1 MPQKPRTEAEI
12 LKVKNKILK
21 ATLSIVTKE
30 GYTAL
35 SMRKIAKA
43 TSMSAT
49 NIYNYY
55 KNKDDVYLSV
65 LTEGYNLLYDALHK
79 KDPKATTP
87 EDYYKN
93 MVIAFSQFA
102 LSHPYYYE
110 IMFENRGPMHLDYV
124 GSKNEKAASLKFSVA
139 INCFNYVKKRVCD
152 CLNSPVN
159 EEEGIFYALQFMTQ
173 LHGALN
179 FYHNHILREVCDTP
193 EAFLEHMVS
202 YLIENPPNYLSTPII
217 STSKTYLNFK
227 TSID

>member
-21 ATLSIVTKE
+21 ATLSIVTTE

-65 LTEGYNLLYDALHK
+65 LTEGYTILYAALQK
-79 KDPKATTP
+79 NDPKATTP
-87 EDYYKN
+87 EDHYKN
-93 MVIAFSQFA
+93 MIIAFSQFA

-139 INCFNYVKKRVCD
+139 INCFNYVKKCVCD
-152 CLNSPVN
+152 CLNSPAT
-159 EEEGIFYALQFMTQ
+159 EEEEVFYALQFMTQ

-193 EAFLEHMVS
+193 EAFLDYLVT
-202 YLIENPPNYLSTPII
+202 YLIENPPSHFASPIFSDVKTSLNF
-217 STSKTYLNFK
+217 STSM
-227 TSID
+227 D